1 MLVSLSPDTTT
12 VIQET
17 QDSRDFSRSPSP
29 EIPFIAPPV
38 HSQHHSSK
46 PNQKVQDDVTLKERS
61 VLSSLADSEH
71 ALGNTVEDEQKDEGG
86 QPVGT
91 HTNSEREMV
100 SEVPTSKHRTS
111 KLSKNTATRNTFSG
125 SGEEGSDV
133 NVSPNKG
140 QKRIHF
146 SEHEF
151 GGAHKSTLAV
161 SHVSTDLPVSERA
174 QRRSKKRK
182 TQADKIASKS
192 VEADVSVVP
201 SSQTDTEID
210 SDSNSLAIVS
220 NCTNHDNKLELSRT
234 TSNSDESRKDTTEQS
249 EHSGQEEDEHHASV
263 SNSGQNKKKR
273 KQKRKKNKQKGT
285 SVTTTD
291 KVPVETTSSEP
302 SIDKAGRSSTT
313 QLTKPI
319 LTVVVESGHP
329 QSQGKN
335 PRDEHLSTD
344 TDKTECGSEVSDSSE
359 TTTQSFGKTK
369 RHKKRKQGRE
379 DTTSQHKLEVINEEM
394 SRGMSPTSV
403 SDSDGQS
410 MQPDSQ
416 KEKKSDHGTSTLSP
430 KKDEP
435 LTQHM
440 IDEERHSVRTPAGS
454 DRANTSLLTSG
465 GRGKD
470 GFLKPVT
477 TPKSLKSPVQQL
489 SPAAK
494 ITKPIKSENAL
505 SKGHHSEPKKT
516 KGSSLLSIFSVT
528 GKLALQY

>member
-17 QDSRDFSRSPSP
+17 QDSLDCSRSPSP

-61 VLSSLADSEH
+61 VLSSLEQH
-71 ALGNTVEDEQKDEGG
+71 TLGNTVEDEQKDKGG

-100 SEVPTSKHRTS
+100 SEVPTSKHKTL
-111 KLSKNTATRNTFSG
+111 KLSKNTAIRNTFSG
-125 SGEEGSDV
+125 SGEEGSDA

-146 SEHEF
+146 SEDKF
-151 GGAHKSTLAV
+151 GAYKSTLAV
-161 SHVSTDLPVSERA
+161 SHVSTDLPVSDRA

-201 SSQTDTEID
+201 SSQTDTETD
-210 SDSNSLAIVS
+210 SHSNSLAIV
-220 NCTNHDNKLELSRT
+220 TNHENKLELSRT
-234 TSNSDESRKDTTEQS
+234 TSNSDESHRDTTEQS
-249 EHSGQEEDEHHASV
+249 ERSGQEEEEHHASV

-273 KQKRKKNKQKGT
+273 KQKRKKNKKKGT

-302 SIDKAGRSSTT
+302 SIDKADQSSTT

-335 PRDEHLSTD
+335 PRDECLSTD
-344 TDKTECGSEVSDSSE
+344 TDRTECGSEVSDSSE

-369 RHKKRKQGRE
+369 RHKKRKQARE
-379 DTTSQHKLEVINEEM
+379 DTTAQHKLEVINEEM
-394 SRGMSPTSV
+394 SRGMSLTSV
-403 SDSDGQS
+403 SGSDGQS

-416 KEKKSDHGTSTLSP
+416 KGKKSDHGTSTLSP

-440 IDEERHSVRTPAGS
+440 IDEERHSARTPAGS
-454 DRANTSLLTSG
+454 DRANTSLLMSG

-477 TPKSLKSPVQQL
+477 TPKKSLKSPVQQL

-494 ITKPIKSENAL
+494 ITKPIKSV

-528 GKLALQY
+528 GKLPLQQ